1 MSTTNFLSGVLAG
14 VAAGVVVGL
23 LCAPDSGEETRRKI
37 RYTAGN
43 WRYRISRL
51 LGKGSDNLAELRH
64 VFEHEV
70 TGLKDDVRERV
81 LKLIDESKTSYD
93 KFRREA
99 LSQNS

>member
-1 MSTTNFLSGVLAG
+1 MSTTKFLSGVLAG

-23 LCAPDSGEETRRKI
+23 LCAPDSGDETRRKI

-43 WRYRISRL
+43 WRYRLSRL
-51 LGKGSDNLAELRH
+51 LGRGSDNLAELKH

-70 TGLKDDVRERV
+70 TGMKDDVRERV
-81 LKLIDESKTSYD
+81 LRLIDESRNSYD
-93 KFRREA
+93 KFKKEA

>member
-43 WRYRISRL
+43 WRYRIGRL

-70 TGLKDDVRERV
+70 TGLKEDVRERV

-93 KFRREA
+93 KFRKEA

>member
-1 MSTTNFLSGVLAG
+1 M
-14 VAAGVVVGL
+14 
-23 LCAPDSGEETRRKI
+23 APDSGEETRRKI

-51 LGKGSDNLAELRH
+51 LGKGSDNLSELKH

-70 TGLKDDVRERV
+70 TGMKEDVRERV
-81 LKLIDESKTSYD
+81 LKLIDESKNSYD
-93 KFRREA
+93 KFKKEA